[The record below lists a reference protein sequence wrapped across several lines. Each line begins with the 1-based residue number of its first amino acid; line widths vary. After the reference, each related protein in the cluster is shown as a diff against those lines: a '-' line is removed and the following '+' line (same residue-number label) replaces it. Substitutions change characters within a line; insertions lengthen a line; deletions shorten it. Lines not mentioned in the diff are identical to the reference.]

1 MEKTNQDRTVFME
14 WCIIVLALALSL
26 AMFLTLWI

>member
-1 MEKTNQDRTVFME
+1 MEKMNKDRTVFLE

-26 AMFLTLWI
+26 AMFSSLWI